1 MFENIKSYGKRV
13 AIEDD
18 IHGEFSYKDL
28 YILSNNLKNKI
39 SEKKVFVFNLWK

>member
-28 YILSNNLKNKI
+28 YILSNNLKTRFQ
-39 SEKKVFVFNLWK
+39 KKVFVS